1 MVRSTPTGISALID
15 PFGRPVS
22 QLGQSVEGVIDADL
36 PPAAPATVYYLTGD
50 WLFGVVIG
58 AIIMQSMAA
67 SRLLRRV
74 QLFRRLGWLGGFRAK
89 PNLNGGRDV

>member
-36 PPAAPATVYYLTGD
+36 PPAAPATVYYLVGD
-50 WLFGVVIG
+50 GLFGVVIS

-67 SRLLRRV
+67 SRLMRRV
-74 QLFRRLGWLGGFRAK
+74 QLFRRLGWGERHRAK
-89 PNLNGGRDV
+89 RNLKGGKDV